1 MLIAPWHHKCHCN
14 DIFFIITR
22 VTNYSIIL
30 AKTQHT
36 KEKSTCPKI
45 NINLLWKSS
54 LTNLLPPPWA
64 CQQFLQAS
72 NPWLLEDP
80 VHRDPGT
87 VSEIKAFREGS
98 WLSTNQQEHDLHI
111 AKVISELT
119 QEPNRQSSD
128 GHQGLFQNWQTK
140 HENRQTKL
148 IP

>member
-1 MLIAPWHHKCHCN
+1 M
-14 DIFFIITR
+14 
-22 VTNYSIIL
+22 
-30 AKTQHT
+30 
-36 KEKSTCPKI
+36 
-45 NINLLWKSS
+45 
-54 LTNLLPPPWA
+54 
-64 CQQFLQAS
+64 
-72 NPWLLEDP
+72 
-80 VHRDPGT
+80 HRDPGT